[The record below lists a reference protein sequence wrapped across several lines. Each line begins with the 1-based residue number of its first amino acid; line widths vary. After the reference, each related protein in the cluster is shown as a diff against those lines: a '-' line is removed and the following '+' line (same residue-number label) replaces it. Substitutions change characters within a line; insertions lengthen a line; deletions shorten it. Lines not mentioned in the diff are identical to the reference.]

1 MDLIYTNNLMEDEGV
16 LSAYELDLAF
26 GSGENDF
33 ELRAGAQNILS
44 PGNYIYI
51 EGTEYGGIIDS
62 IEADTATQ
70 EIIYHGRTWHGILNS
85 HIIEPPAEQAHR
97 VASGG
102 FHSNLEQILQSLQI
116 TDIFEVGDYDQ
127 DFNLQTYNIPRYIP
141 GYSGIMKV
149 VEDYNRYSIDQIK
162 LVFYYDYG
170 KIKLKAEPVADYS
183 QAEGEINSDLVEFR
197 IKKVGNK
204 PNVLIGLGQ
213 GELENRTVYHLYV
226 KANGTITEDP
236 TEALL
241 GVKRNVAIYE
251 NTAEAD
257 LEKFK
262 AECYKRLKQ
271 LLDQDTIDITL
282 NGSDDCFDIGDT
294 IEATDTLTNTTVRA
308 TIKKKIVKIK
318 NGFITVQY
326 DTTDKLAAESRKTYG
341 GGYSGETPPGG
352 AQIDVTA
359 LERSFLEKVFHPGVL
374 IIRQNADNPAEYYG
388 FGTWARLKDKYILA
402 GGELYPAGTTGGS
415 ATHKHT
421 TADHILTVGQMPKH
435 KHTIGGFPNGTP
447 ATWANPY
454 GRVVYQI
461 TSDNPYPAINALI
474 NQSGN
479 NEPHNHG
486 DTTEESNMGPY
497 EAFYVWIRVA

>member
-33 ELRAGAQNILS
+33 ELTAGAQNILS
-44 PGNYIYI
+44 PGNYIYV

-62 IEADTATQ
+62 IETDTATQ

-85 HIIEPPAEQAHR
+85 HIIEPPAGQAHR

-127 DFNLQTYNIPRYIP
+127 DFNLQAYNIPRYIP
-141 GYSGIMKV
+141 AYSGIMKV
-149 VEDYNRYSIDQIK
+149 VEDYNRYSTDQIK
-162 LVFYYDYG
+162 LVFIYDYG
-170 KIKLKAEPVADYS
+170 AVKLKAVPVADYS

-197 IKKVGNK
+197 IKKIGNK

-226 KANGTITEDP
+226 KADGTITEDP
-236 TEALL
+236 TEAFL
-241 GVKRNVAIYE
+241 GIERNVVVYE

-271 LLDQDTIDITL
+271 LLNQDTIDITL
-282 NGSDDCFDIGDT
+282 NDNDDCFDIGDT

-318 NGFITVQY
+318 DGFITVQY

-341 GGYSGETPPGG
+341 GGYLGET
-352 AQIDVTA
+352 
-359 LERSFLEKVFHPGVL
+359 
-374 IIRQNADNPAEYYG
+374 
-388 FGTWARLKDKYILA
+388 
-402 GGELYPAGTTGGS
+402 
-415 ATHKHT
+415 
-421 TADHILTVGQMPKH
+421 
-435 KHTIGGFPNGTP
+435 
-447 ATWANPY
+447 
-454 GRVVYQI
+454 
-461 TSDNPYPAINALI
+461 
-474 NQSGN
+474 
-479 NEPHNHG
+479 
-486 DTTEESNMGPY
+486 
-497 EAFYVWIRVA
+497 